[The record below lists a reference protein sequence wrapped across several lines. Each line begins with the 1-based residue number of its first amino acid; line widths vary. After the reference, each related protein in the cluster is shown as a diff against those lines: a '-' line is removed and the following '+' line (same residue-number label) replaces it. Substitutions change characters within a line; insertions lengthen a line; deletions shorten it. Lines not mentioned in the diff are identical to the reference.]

1 MKNFEQEYLNG
12 EYREEEDCPRF
23 EKIRKRKHQHGKH
36 ERLNKD
42 ERARRQKIRNIKLD
56 VQ

>member
-1 MKNFEQEYLNG
+1 MKNYEN
-12 EYREEEDCPRF
+12 EDYPRF

-36 ERLNKD
+36 ERLNRD

-56 VQ
+56 IQ